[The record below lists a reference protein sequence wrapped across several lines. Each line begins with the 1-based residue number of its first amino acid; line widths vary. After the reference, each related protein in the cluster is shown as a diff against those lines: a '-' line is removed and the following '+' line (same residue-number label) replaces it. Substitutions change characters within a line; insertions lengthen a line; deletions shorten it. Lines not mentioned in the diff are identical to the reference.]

1 MIQNCIRLLACL
13 SVLVCL
19 SCNRETPAE
28 QTGQKETQPSQ
39 PDAAQASQPDATQQD
54 QHAAVTERDTDALLR
69 LISTPWQ
76 GDLDGM
82 LERGVVRVLVVH
94 SRTHYF
100 DVEGKQKGITYEL
113 LTRFQDWLNEKY
125 PPSVKHIKT
134 SVFFIPVSRDRLVT
148 ALQEGRGDIAVA
160 ALTETPERRQAVD
173 FSEPFF
179 RDINEILVTGSESP
193 EIDSLDDLSGKRI
206 FVRRSSSYWE
216 HLERM
221 NRQFREQGLDPVEL
235 VAAPEQ
241 LQDEDLMEMLNAG
254 LTEMLVVDDYK
265 AVLWSS
271 VFPNLKLHHDIS
283 INTGGETAWMF
294 RKDSPLLESAINE
307 FARTHKQGTLLGN
320 ILVSRYVDKS
330 RFIKNALSPGESERF
345 RKVVELFRQY
355 GDQYD
360 LNHLLLMSQAYQ
372 ESGLN
377 QQAKSHVGA
386 IGIMQLMP
394 ATGKQMNVGNVR
406 QLEPNIHAG
415 VKYHRHLIDHYYSD
429 EPMDELNKTLFS
441 FAAYNAGPG
450 RINGLRKATEKA
462 GLDPN
467 LWFNNVEVLAA
478 RKIGSETVTYV
489 SNIFKYYVAFKL
501 VQEEEAEKSKAK
513 ESLKS
518 AR

>member
-13 SVLVCL
+13 SVLVCVA
-19 SCNRETPAE
+19 CNGEIPAE
-28 QTGQKETQPSQ
+28 QSGHKETQS
-39 PDAAQASQPDATQQD
+39 SQPDATQQD
-54 QHAAVTERDTDALLR
+54 QQAAVTERDSDALLR

-82 LERGVVRVLVVH
+82 LERGMIRVLVVH

-100 DVEGKQKGITYEL
+100 DVEGKQKGISYEL
-113 LTRFQDWLNEKY
+113 LTRFQDWLNDKY

-134 SVFFIPVSRDRLVT
+134 NVFFIPVSRDKLVT
-148 ALQEGRGDIAVA
+148 ALQQGRGDIAVA
-160 ALTETPERRQAVD
+160 AITATPERRQAVD

-179 RDINEILVTGSESP
+179 RDINEILVTGNESP
-193 EIDSLDDLSGKRI
+193 EISSLEDLSGKRL
-206 FVRRSSSYWE
+206 FVRESSSYWE
-216 HLERM
+216 HLQRL
-221 NRQFREQGLDPVEL
+221 NRQFNEQGLDPVKL

-271 VFPNLKLHHDIS
+271 VFPNLKLHHDIP

-307 FARTHKQGTLLGN
+307 FAETHKQGTLLGN
-320 ILVSRYVDKS
+320 VLVSRYVDKS
-330 RFIKNALSPGESERF
+330 RFIKNALSPGETERF

-360 LNHLLLMSQAYQ
+360 LNHLLLMAQAYQ

-377 QQAKSHVGA
+377 QEVKSHVGA

-394 ATGKQMNVGNVR
+394 ATGKQMNVGDIR

-415 VKYHRHLIDHYYSD
+415 VKYIRHIIDHYLRD
-429 EPMDELNKTLFS
+429 EPMDELNMTLFA
-441 FAAYNAGPG
+441 FAAYNAGPN
-450 RINGLRKATEKA
+450 RINKLRQAAKEAD
-462 GLDPN
+462 LDPN

-489 SNIFKYYVAFKL
+489 ANIFKYYVAFKL
-501 VQEEEAEKSKAK
+501 VQEEEAEKSRAK
-513 ESLKS
+513 ESLQS